1 MNYNE
6 WLNTLQSDK
15 AKAEL
20 EYMETSDERKLFELT
35 GIEIG
40 LSKLYGGMMPFT
52 NDGGVR

>member
-6 WLNTLQSDK
+6 WLNALQSDK

-20 EYMETSDERKLFELT
+20 EYMETSDDKKLFELT

-40 LSKLYGGMMPFT
+40 LNKLYGGMMPFT
-52 NDGGVR
+52 NNGGVR